1 MSKRSDD
8 VYIQDIIESIELIQY
23 YIGDSNQ
30 FDFSQNMMM
39 QDAINRRFEI
49 IGEAASSI
57 SSGFKSIHTE
67 IPWKLMKD
75 MRNKL
80 AHEYFGVSDSTI
92 YRTIKIDLP
101 HLKYL
106 LSELKEQN

>member
-1 MSKRSDD
+1 MSKRSDA
-8 VYIQDIIESIELIQY
+8 VYLQDIIESIELIQN
-23 YIGDSNQ
+23 YIGDSTQ
-30 FDFSQNMMM
+30 FEFSQNIMM

-57 SSGFKSIHTE
+57 SNEFKSMHSE

-80 AHEYFGVSDSTI
+80 AHEYYGVSDVTI

-101 HLKYL
+101 QLVAL
-106 LSELKEQN
+106 LSKI